1 MNTSQAYS
9 RPARLLQIA
18 SWIVAIVFAGFL
30 DMLGGLVIR
39 DLMFAPQGGPPRVE
53 QFVDSAATAPLQAQ
67 ARDLERQRS
76 ALDDKA
82 QTLRLAYERAN
93 TDYRD
98 ARESL
103 RNWVATRTATGD
115 NRNDVE
121 LLARTRKLD
130 LLQASAIDWQRRRD
144 ALADQQRALDARS
157 EQLNAQLA
165 QAQAAAN
172 ARYAAAQRRYELT
185 VFGWRLALT
194 LPVLLVAV
202 WLFVRHR
209 KSRYWPFIYGFGL
222 FALCAFFVEL
232 VPYLPNFG
240 GYVRVLVGIALTV
253 FAGLYMLRAFQR
265 YVERKRA
272 EMQQSQ
278 SERARAVVYEKAIGA
293 YQKKL
298 CPSCDKPW
306 HLGGDQV
313 SFCIHCG
320 LRLFE
325 VCACGARNFAF
336 FPFCNQCGT
345 HVTHTDEKRA
355 GAEPVASTAQP
366 LPGSSAD
373 SAQR

>member
-1 MNTSQAYS
+1 MTTSQAYS

-18 SWIVAIVFAGFL
+18 SWIIAIVFAGFL

-39 DLMFAPQGGPPRVE
+39 DLMFVPHGGPPTAE
-53 QFVDSAATAPLQAQ
+53 QFVDTNASAPLDAQ
-67 ARDLERQRS
+67 LREIERQRS
-76 ALDDKA
+76 ALGDKG
-82 QTLRLAYERAN
+82 QTLSTGYDRAS
-93 TDYRD
+93 TEYRD
-98 ARESL
+98 AQDSL
-103 RNWVATRTATGD
+103 RNWLATRSATGD

-121 LLARTRKLD
+121 LLSRTRKLD
-130 LLQASAIDWQRRRD
+130 VLQANALNWQHQRD
-144 ALADQQRALDARS
+144 ALVDQQRKLDSQS
-157 EQLNAQLA
+157 EAINAQLA
-165 QAQAAAN
+165 RLQADAD
-172 ARYAAAQRRYELT
+172 ARYAAADKRYELT

-194 LPVLLVAV
+194 LPVLIVAV

-222 FALCAFFVEL
+222 FALSAFFVEL

-278 SERARAVVYEKAIGA
+278 SERARSVVYEKAISA

-306 HLGGDQV
+306 HLGGEQV

-325 VCACGARNFAF
+325 ICACGARNFAF
-336 FPFCNQCGT
+336 FPFCNQCGA
-345 HVTHTDEKRA
+345 HVTKPSAPPADEPPAAART
-355 GAEPVASTAQP
+355 EPP
-366 LPGSSAD
+366 PI
-373 SAQR
+373 

>member
-9 RPARLLQIA
+9 RPARLLKIA
-18 SWIVAIVFAGFL
+18 SWIIAIVFALFL
-30 DMLGGLVIR
+30 NMLGSLVIR
-39 DLMFAPQGGPPRVE
+39 DLMFAPQGGPPRAE
-53 QFVDSAATAPLQAQ
+53 QFVDSAVVAPLDAQ
-67 ARDLERQRS
+67 LRDIARQRS
-76 ALDDKA
+76 ALNDKA
-82 QTLRLAYERAN
+82 QTLKIAYDRAN

-98 ARESL
+98 AQESL
-103 RNWVATRTATGD
+103 RNWTATRTATGD

-121 LLARTRKLD
+121 LLSRTRNLD
-130 LLQASAIDWQRRRD
+130 MLQASAIAWQRRLD
-144 ALADQQRALDARS
+144 VVADQQRALDARS
-157 EQLNAQLA
+157 EQIDAQLA
-165 QAQAAAN
+165 HAQADADT
-172 ARYAAAQRRYELT
+172 RYAAAQRRYELT

-194 LPVLLVAV
+194 LPILLVAV
-202 WLFVRHR
+202 WLFIRHR

-222 FALCAFFVEL
+222 FALSAFFVEL

-265 YVERKRA
+265 YAERKRA
-272 EMQQSQ
+272 EMQQTQ
-278 SERARAVVYEKAIGA
+278 TERARAVVYEKAISA

-306 HLGGDQV
+306 NLGGDQV

-345 HVTHTDEKRA
+345 HVMPSVDGKLDPD
-355 GAEPVASTAQP
+355 GAESTANSP
-366 LPGSSAD
+366 D
-373 SAQR
+373 R

>member
-18 SWIVAIVFAGFL
+18 SWIIAIVFAMFL
-30 DMLGGLVIR
+30 NMLGSLVIR
-39 DLMFAPQGGPPRVE
+39 DLMFAPQGGPPRSE
-53 QFVDSAATAPLQAQ
+53 QFVDNAAIAPLEAQ
-67 ARDLERQRS
+67 TRDLERQRS
-76 ALDDKA
+76 ALNDKA
-82 QTLRLAYERAN
+82 QTLRIANDRAN
-93 TDYRD
+93 TDYRE
-98 ARESL
+98 AQESL
-103 RNWVATRTATGD
+103 RNWLATRTATGD
-115 NRNDVE
+115 SRNDIE

-130 LLQASAIDWQRRRD
+130 LLQASASDWQRQRD
-144 ALADQQRALDARS
+144 KLADQQRALDARS
-157 EQLNAQLA
+157 EQLSAQLA
-165 QAQAAAN
+165 HLQTEAD

-194 LPVLLVAV
+194 LPILLVAV
-202 WLFVRHR
+202 WLFIRHR

-232 VPYLPNFG
+232 VPYLPDFG

-272 EMQQSQ
+272 EMEQSQ
-278 SERARAVVYEKAIGA
+278 SERARAVVYEKAISA

-325 VCACGARNFAF
+325 VCTCGARNFAF

-345 HVTHTDEKRA
+345 HVTHADDK
-355 GAEPVASTAQP
+355 GADAEHVDSGAN
-366 LPGSSAD
+366 SAH
-373 SAQR
+373 R

>member
-18 SWIVAIVFAGFL
+18 SWIIAIVFAGFL
-30 DMLGGLVIR
+30 DMLGSLVIR
-39 DLMFAPQGGPPRVE
+39 DLMFVPHGGPPRAE
-53 QFVDSAATAPLQAQ
+53 QFVDTAATTPLDAQ
-67 ARDLERQRS
+67 LREIERERS
-76 ALDDKA
+76 TLGDKA
-82 QTLRLAYERAN
+82 QTLSVAYERAN

-98 ARESL
+98 AQESL
-103 RNWVATRTATGD
+103 RNWLATRSATGD

-121 LLARTRKLD
+121 LLSRTRKLD
-130 LLQASAIDWQRRRD
+130 VLQANALQWQHQRD
-144 ALADQQRALDARS
+144 TLADQQRALDSRS
-157 EQLNAQLA
+157 EQINAQLA
-165 QAQAAAN
+165 HLQTDAD
-172 ARYAAAQRRYELT
+172 ARYAAADKRYTLA

-194 LPVLLVAV
+194 LPVLVVAV

-222 FALCAFFVEL
+222 FALSAFFVEL
-232 VPYLPNFG
+232 VPYLPDFG

-278 SERARAVVYEKAIGA
+278 TERARSVVYEKAISA

-306 HLGGDQV
+306 NLGGEQV

-325 VCACGARNFAF
+325 ICTCGARNFAF

-345 HVTHTDEKRA
+345 HVTPA
-355 GAEPVASTAQP
+355 AEG
-366 LPGSSAD
+366 GSSAPD
-373 SAQR
+373 APEAAPRQQ